1 MANKEK
7 SRFTTLIGKEMRIVT
22 DNINKRMGVYV
33 LVSHLIITLAVIVLY
48 GLSMFTGK
56 DTSVLEGLLF
66 VVFGYWFGSI
76 TKDSL
81 KSAERITE
89 TLDKN
94 VNSVN
99 TETVTTETIVR
110 GNNNN
115 ENI

>member
-1 MANKEK
+1 METGKNNRKISLIRRELTVLKE
-7 SRFTTLIGKEMRIVT
+7 TL
-22 DNINKRMGVYV
+22 NQRMGVYI
-33 LVSHLIITLAVIVLY
+33 LVSHLIITLAVICLY
-48 GLSMFTGK
+48 GVSMFSGK

-81 KSAERITE
+81 KSAERITD
-89 TLDKN
+89 TVDKN

-110 GNNNN
+110 GNNQN
-115 ENI
+115 ENL

>member
-1 MANKEK
+1 MKNNQFINQI
-7 SRFTTLIGKEMRIVT
+7 RREMVVLK
-22 DNINKRMGVYV
+22 DNINQRMGVYI
-33 LVSHLIITLAVIVLY
+33 LVSHLIITLAVICLY
-48 GLSMFTGK
+48 GVSMFTGK

-81 KSAERITE
+81 KSAEKITE
-89 TLDKN
+89 TMDKN

-99 TETVTTETIVR
+99 TETVTTETIIR

-115 ENI
+115 ENL